1 MSPLG
6 LLLAALMGAALL
18 GAAGLLRSARRRRLR
33 ERVRAVAVTAEAPP
47 ALPSIRVEGARHG
60 ALALRMLRLLRF
72 DPELRQAYR
81 LPWPVVALIGAAV
94 ALLSGARLAGYLG
107 PVLATPA
114 GLLSGLLAAR
124 AVFGW
129 QRARYCDAVFRQ
141 IPDALGLM
149 VRAVRAGLPLAE
161 AIRGIGRE
169 MPQPTGGEF
178 ARVVGEM
185 AIGGSVD
192 AALMRL
198 AARTRLTEYAFLAVT
213 LGLQSQTGGSLAETL
228 ENLAQIVRK
237 RVMLAKRA
245 KALAAEA
252 RMQAGLLVVLPFIAA
267 LAMSFIQPFYL
278 RTFTETATGQRMAMV
293 GLGLMGLGLLTIRW
307 LIRQA
312 GRD

>member
-6 LLLAALMGAALL
+6 LLLIGLMASALL
-18 GAAGLLRSARRRRLR
+18 GAAALLRGAGSRRLR
-33 ERVRAVAVTAEAPP
+33 ERVRAVATTAEAPT
-47 ALPSIRVEGARHG
+47 ALPSIRVQHARHG
-60 ALALRMLRLLRF
+60 ALALRLLALLRF

-81 LPWPVVALIGAAV
+81 LPWPVVALIGVAV
-94 ALLSGARLAGYLG
+94 ALLSAMRLAGFLG
-107 PVLATPA
+107 PVLAVPA

-129 QRARYCDAVFRQ
+129 QRTRYCEAVFRQ

-161 AIRGIGRE
+161 AIRGISRE
-169 MPQPTGGEF
+169 MLQPTGAEF
-178 ARVVGEM
+178 ARVVGDM
-185 AIGGSVD
+185 AIGRPVD

-198 AARTRLTEYAFLAVT
+198 SVRTGLTEYAFLSVT

-267 LAMSFIQPFYL
+267 AAMSFIQPFYL

-293 GLGLMGLGLLTIRW
+293 GFGLMGLGLFAIRW